1 MPFILYLR
9 SSDYNPYDN
18 YSDWNYSHWNDS
30 DWNGSDSYWNDSDSY
45 WNYSD
50 WNASDWSRRLSADD
64 PVDILTADLY
74 NFTDKEIQDIIL
86 GKIMYDIIALRDT
99 LGTPLH

>member
-1 MPFILYLR
+1 MK
-9 SSDYNPYDN
+9 SDSYNPYGN
-18 YSDWNYSHWNDS
+18 
-30 DWNGSDSYWNDSDSY
+30 DSY

-50 WNASDWSRRLSADD
+50 WNFSDFGNWSFGNFSFPFRRLSTDD
-64 PVDILTADLY
+64 FLSDPIDIMTADLY
-74 NFTDKEIQDIIL
+74 NMTDKEIQDIIL